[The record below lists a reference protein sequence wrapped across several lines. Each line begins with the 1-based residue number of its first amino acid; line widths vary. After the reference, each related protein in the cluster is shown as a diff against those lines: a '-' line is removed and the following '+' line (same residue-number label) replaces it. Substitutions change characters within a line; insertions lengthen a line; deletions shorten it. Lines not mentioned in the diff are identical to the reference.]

1 MSRRLLVLVFLMVA
15 VLALSIAMAACAT
28 PTPQVVEKV
37 VKETVAVPQTVV
49 VAGPTQVVQQ
59 TVVVA
64 GTPQVVEKII
74 TSTPPPQPTK
84 PGGVGVISSGY
95 NFPEGSLL
103 LTPQPDLIA
112 KFQLKPDY
120 KASKPI
126 KIAYITKHLVNQY
139 FVATD
144 KGVQARCQ
152 QMGVQCTTFAPQIPD
167 NPEEQIR
174 LVEDAVNKKFDAI
187 VIYAVDS
194 KAVSP
199 AIKKAEAAGIPVVG
213 LGTVPFD
220 TKLVTFISADYYT
233 RSYDLGKILAN
244 KIGGKGIVVTID
256 GVPGAQN
263 AKDMKSGYLAALN
276 EFPGIQVLAS
286 QTGYWKRP
294 EGMAAMENL
303 LQRFP
308 QIDGVVAA
316 DDESGLGAIQALE
329 AAGRKGVPV
338 IGFNASHDGLCAIA
352 AGRMLA
358 SDDADPGGLSAA
370 GAEVAVRYVLDK
382 EQFPPEIPWPL
393 PGKKFYVTK
402 DNIAQFWPRAY
413 SLSEAEKAAGKCQ

>member
-1 MSRRLLVLVFLMVA
+1 MSRRVLVLVLSMLVII
-15 VLALSIAMAACAT
+15 VLSQALAACAA

-37 VKETVAVPQTVV
+37 VKETVVI
-49 VAGPTQVVQQ
+49 AGTPQVVKQ

-64 GTPQVVEKII
+64 GTPQVVEKVV
-74 TSTPPPQPTK
+74 TSTPPPAATK
-84 PGGVGVISSGY
+84 AGGLGVLGPGY
-95 NFPEGSLL
+95 TFAEGTLL
-103 LTPQPDLIA
+103 LTPQPTLVA
-112 KFQLKPDY
+112 QFQLKPSY

-144 KGVQARCQ
+144 QGVQARCKE
-152 QMGVQCTTFAPQIPD
+152 MGVQCTTFAPEKPD

-174 LVEDAVNKKFDAI
+174 MVEDAVNKKFDAI

-233 RSYDLGKILAN
+233 RSYDIAKLLA
-244 KIGGKGIVVTID
+244 KKLGGKGNVVTID

-303 LQRFP
+303 LQRYP
-308 QIDGVVAA
+308 QIDGVVGA

-329 AAGRKGVPV
+329 AAGRKGIPV
-338 IGFNASHDGLCAIA
+338 VGFNASHDGLCAIL

-358 SDDADPGGLSAA
+358 SDDADPGGLAAA
-370 GAEVAVRYVLDK
+370 GAEVAARYVLDK
-382 EQFPPEIPWPL
+382 EYFPPEIPWPL
-393 PGKKFYVTK
+393 PGKKFYVTAENVK
-402 DNIAQFWPRAY
+402 EFWPRAY
-413 SLSEAEKAAGKCQ
+413 SLSAAEKASGKCQ